1 LVSFASGKGDGGSSG
16 SSSSKSL
23 SISEDTD
30 ALQQRQ
36 EDLQAAALLLT
47 EVFMVGAAAAGA
59 EVMDVPA
66 LKRLLFDVFHEDL
79 SLFKEYCLQDAENFA
94 GFVDFMDDRGGAGWD
109 FLEKLLA
116 GRTAAGDLLSSCRF
130 FARANSDVRAK

>member
-1 LVSFASGKGDGGSSG
+1 LASFVAGKGDGGSSN
-16 SSSSKSL
+16 L
-23 SISEDTD
+23 PSISEDTD

-79 SLFKEYCLQDAENFA
+79 SLFKEYCLQDAESFT
-94 GFVDFMDDRGGAGWD
+94 GFVEFMDDRGGAGWD
-109 FLEKLLA
+109 FLEQVA
-116 GRTAAGDLLSSCRF
+116 GGQNCCWG
-130 FARANSDVRAK
+130 FAQQL